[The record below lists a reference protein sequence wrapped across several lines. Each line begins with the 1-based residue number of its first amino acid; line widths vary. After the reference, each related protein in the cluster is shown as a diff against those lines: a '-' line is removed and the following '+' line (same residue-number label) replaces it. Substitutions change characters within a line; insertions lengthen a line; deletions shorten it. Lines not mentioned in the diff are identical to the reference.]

1 MLFQGF
7 LPEDSPDPPP
17 YRERVGR
24 HLIALAAT
32 LAFMQAYHYL
42 GFWPGPEPIPF
53 AIALFLAT
61 VHGHRALAIGAAVVA
76 AVLVTVPQWSFEDL
90 PQVLPTLTAVI
101 AIGEIVR
108 IRRAYLRQARQ
119 RAVDAERLRISRELH
134 DVLVHHMSVVNVQ
147 AGAAL
152 HRPHRAT
159 DALMIIRQ
167 ASRDALDEVR
177 GALGTLRAPS
187 IRQLDELID
196 RVRTDGLVVSKR
208 IRGRI
213 ELPAEVDQA
222 AYRVVQ
228 EALTNVVRHADAT
241 KVAVHLDCRP
251 DQVTVQVRDNGKG
264 GDALPGN
271 GLTGMRERVA
281 ALGGQLTTSGESGF
295 RVEARI
301 PL

>member
-1 MLFQGF
+1 M
-7 LPEDSPDPPP
+7 
-17 YRERVGR
+17 GR
-24 HLIALAAT
+24 YLIALAAT
-32 LAFMQAYHYL
+32 LAAMQAYHYL

-53 AIALFLAT
+53 VIALFLAT
-61 VHGHRALAIGAAVVA
+61 VQGHRALAIGAAVVA
-76 AVLVTVPQWSFEDL
+76 AVVVTVPAWSFEDL

-152 HRPHRAT
+152 LRPQRAN
-159 DALMIIRQ
+159 DALIIIRQ

-177 GALGTLRAPS
+177 SALGTLRAPS

-208 IRGRI
+208 IRGRT

-228 EALTNVVRHADAT
+228 EALTNVVRHAEAT
-241 KVAVHLDCRP
+241 KVAVHLECRR
-251 DQVTVQVRDNGKG
+251 DRVTVQVRDNGKG

>member
-1 MLFQGF
+1 M
-7 LPEDSPDPPP
+7 
-17 YRERVGR
+17 GR